1 MTDFL
6 IHIIQFFF
14 DIHLPEITGIIKCFT
29 SIEVAPEGIYRGL
42 DSQSRLEF
50 KKIRAFGYAQ
60 TFALPDELVIIVY
73 GFPTTG
79 GEEIYFAY
87 DIPDRD
93 LIPTGP
99 LQIGDLC
106 WVDSLGTYQ
115 RWDGLSWTTLDL
127 TNAAPVQTQ
136 DITRADLTTLISTS
150 AITGSN
156 VQYRIT
162 DAGAGVIRVYGIA
175 ANEIDTLAFLEGSW
189 DGTTWVAGQVG
200 TYNLATDTFTAITG
214 SGGSAYKGQ
223 ISRTTTGTIN
233 IATAGTFQT
242 TGLTATLDT
251 STANGIALGTTDTF
265 AVKNVSGETVDFL
278 IIAEAQIDDGN
289 NKVMGIVLVKNGTPI
304 TETIATSAT
313 GSATNFAKMVSAW
326 IVTMDD
332 GDEVAMWVT
341 NYTNTGNVTL
351 LRGRIVATT
360 SGAASSGGGGVQSV
374 TGNIVDNT
382 DPANPIVDAAVST
395 DIGNDLTLG
404 SDGLPYYN
412 DPGGSGLSLET
423 DGTPNG
429 DQTLLNLV
437 SGTNITLT
445 DDGLGNVTIDA
456 SGGDVVGPSSSVNNN
471 IALFDG
477 TTGKLIKDSGI
488 LLSAKLDVAAGA
500 NYRLTV
506 SDGSGDRGNASA
518 ITAAHALKS
527 DANGIP
533 THFDTATEP
542 SLTELTYVKGV
553 TSAIQTQIDSKL
565 GKDVTIDNKTAN
577 YTLVLTDANKMI
589 EMTDSSNR
597 TITVPLDA
605 TVAFPIGT
613 SILVAR
619 NGTGEVAIAGAV
631 GVTLIASG
639 NRLRL
644 YNQYSIATL
653 IKRGTDEWYLSGD
666 IKV

>member
-1 MTDFL
+1 MADLKISQLPTSTELTGSEEIALVQDGETRKATVQDVADFVN
-6 IHIIQFFF
+6 
-14 DIHLPEITGIIKCFT
+14 PEDVVAHHGQIRDITGGTVTIAT
-29 SIEVAPEGIYRGL
+29 
-42 DSQSRLEF
+42 
-50 KKIRAFGYAQ
+50 
-60 TFALPDELVIIVY
+60 
-73 GFPTTG
+73 
-79 GEEIYFAY
+79 
-87 DIPDRD
+87 
-93 LIPTGP
+93 
-99 LQIGDLC
+99 
-106 WVDSLGTYQ
+106 VDTYQ
-115 RWDGLSWTTLDL
+115 S
-127 TNAAPVQTQ
+127 
-136 DITRADLTTLISTS
+136 
-150 AITGSN
+150 
-156 VQYRIT
+156 
-162 DAGAGVIRVYGIA
+162 
-175 ANEIDTLAFLEGSW
+175 
-189 DGTTWVAGQVG
+189 
-200 TYNLATDTFTAITG
+200 
-214 SGGSAYKGQ
+214 
-223 ISRTTTGTIN
+223 
-233 IATAGTFQT
+233 

-251 STANGIALGTTDTF
+251 TTDDGIALATTDGYGI
-265 AVKNVSGETVDFL
+265 KNVSGDSGVFL
-278 IIAEAQIDDGN
+278 VAVSFVRAAVGGVGQWFGS
-289 NKVMGIVLVKNGTPI
+289 LYLNGSPI
-304 TETIATSAT
+304 TQTQNIITSDRF
-313 GSATNFAKMVSAW
+313 SFQWLIDLN
-326 IVTMDD
+326 D
-332 GDEVAMWVT
+332 GDEVVFYVKNLANT
-341 NYTNTGNVTL
+341 NSITISDFTMT
-351 LRGRIVATT
+351 ATT
-360 SGAASSGGGGVQSV
+360 VGGVGVGTGGVTSV

-382 DPANPIVDAAVST
+382 NPANPIVDAAVSA

-404 SDGLPYYN
+404 TDGLPYYN